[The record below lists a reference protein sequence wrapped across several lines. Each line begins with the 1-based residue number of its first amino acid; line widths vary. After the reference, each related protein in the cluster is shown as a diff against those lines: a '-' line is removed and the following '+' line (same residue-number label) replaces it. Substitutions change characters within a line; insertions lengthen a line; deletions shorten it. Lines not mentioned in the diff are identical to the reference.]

1 MTKRAV
7 PLNRCKLRRKR
18 APVEQFS
25 KAVLT
30 VRHAVKIDS
39 QQNGMIFAAIFAM
52 NKNVV
57 CRHEIPLVWD
67 NLPNLAKAFEA
78 VKRSPPR

>member
-7 PLNRCKLRRKR
+7 PSNRCKLRRKR
-18 APVEQFS
+18 TPVEQFS
-25 KAVLT
+25 NAVLT
-30 VRHAVKIDS
+30 VWRAVKINS

-52 NKNVV
+52 NKDVV

-67 NLPNLAKAFEA
+67 HLPNLAI
-78 VKRSPPR
+78 VQI